1 MNIFDYIDKYGNYSF
16 NEKEFNDIDNLIFSS
31 LIYIDLDKYVSSNLF
46 SKRSIYNIGKDF
58 FRDYDIKSKSI
69 TATKVG
75 INVLKIIMNK
85 DRYKNLL
92 LYNYSYIG
100 DINQQFSAVTIDIN
114 SNLVYVSFEGTDQ
127 LISGWKEDFMMSY
140 KFPVSAQK
148 LAINYVNKFFTFG
161 KKKIILGGHSKGGN
175 LAMAAGMYANMFVKN
190 KIVRVYNNDGPGFRE
205 SQFNSIYY
213 NRIKD
218 KLVYII
224 PNYSVVG
231 LLLKHSDNY
240 IVVKSLKK
248 GIYAHNLANWMVK
261 DDKLLTTE
269 LSSYSSLID
278 KTVFN
283 WLEKHNDSER
293 ENFVNKLFLIFD
305 KANIIDLI
313 DVMNNKKLIF
323 NLIRNSKE
331 LDNKTRNML
340 MDFIYLFLNLF
351 KETKISEIESFFHN
365 NLNKNMFI
373 KH

>member
-1 MNIFDYIDKYGNYSF
+1 MLYGNYSF